1 MKYTAKQYAQA
12 LMESLEG
19 TSPGDQEKVLD
30 NFVKILAENNEIRNF
45 EAIAEEFHKLELA
58 KQGVKQVEIQSAHPL
73 NRENEKEI
81 LDELNKLVKGKLEV
95 KKKINEDL
103 IGGVVI
109 QLEDKVIDA
118 SIKHQLEQLKE
129 QLTK

>member
-1 MKYTAKQYAQA
+1 MKYSPKQYAQA
-12 LMESLEG
+12 LMQSLEG

-45 EAIAEEFHKLELA
+45 EAIAEEFHKLELGN
-58 KQGVKQVEIQSAHPL
+58 QGIKQVEIQSAHPL

-95 KKKINEDL
+95 KKKVNEDL

-129 QLTK
+129 NLSN

>member
-1 MKYTAKQYAQA
+1 MKYTAEQYAQA

-19 TSPGDQEKVLD
+19 TSPSDQENVLD

-45 EAIAEEFHKLELA
+45 ESIAEEFHKLELG
-58 KQGVKQVEIQSAHPL
+58 KQGIKQVQIQSAHPL